1 MERIKNILEKYNII
15 EFTIVFVAFLIYF
28 CWSLCLP
35 VQESPDEAMRYL
47 VPHYI
52 LGHGRLPIGDEK
64 EIVNTLFGFSYAFTP
79 YGPSLFSA
87 FFMKIA
93 FLFTQNETILI
104 IASRVPSV
112 FAGTATVFLCLK
124 IGSLIFEK
132 KSTRW
137 LFAILV
143 GYLPQFVFLSAY
155 LNNDVFAV
163 FACTAIFYYWV
174 RGLKEGWKI
183 SICIGLGIA
192 LGLCALSY
200 YNAYGFILCSIFVF
214 CCTVLSA
221 PNMEHR
227 WKFLFQRGGIIF
239 AVAFLIAGWFFI
251 RNFVIH
257 NGDFLGMDSMYAL
270 GEKYG
275 DEAWK
280 LSNRPTYK
288 NQSLSAL
295 AMLRQTSWIPTTIC
309 SFFAIF
315 GYMSIRIPEVI
326 YFVYAGIVLFGLCMG
341 IKTIYSDKD
350 HPHSKLFLV
359 NGILVIIIPVLLSIH
374 YSYAIDWQPQGR
386 YVMSGLPMIMFLV
399 ALGMEKTS
407 ILLDKKYIR
416 ASKVLIVFWMLMFA
430 AIFVK
435 VCIPSCTYGI

>member
-155 LNNDVFAV
+155 LV
-163 FACTAIFYYWV
+163 
-174 RGLKEGWKI
+174 
-183 SICIGLGIA
+183 
-192 LGLCALSY
+192 
-200 YNAYGFILCSIFVF
+200 
-214 CCTVLSA
+214 SA
-221 PNMEHR
+221 
-227 WKFLFQRGGIIF
+227 
-239 AVAFLIAGWFFI
+239 
-251 RNFVIH
+251 
-257 NGDFLGMDSMYAL
+257 D
-270 GEKYG
+270 
-275 DEAWK
+275 
-280 LSNRPTYK
+280 
-288 NQSLSAL
+288 
-295 AMLRQTSWIPTTIC
+295 
-309 SFFAIF
+309 
-315 GYMSIRIPEVI
+315 
-326 YFVYAGIVLFGLCMG
+326 
-341 IKTIYSDKD
+341 
-350 HPHSKLFLV
+350 
-359 NGILVIIIPVLLSIH
+359 
-374 YSYAIDWQPQGR
+374 
-386 YVMSGLPMIMFLV
+386 
-399 ALGMEKTS
+399 
-407 ILLDKKYIR
+407 
-416 ASKVLIVFWMLMFA
+416 
-430 AIFVK
+430 
-435 VCIPSCTYGI
+435 